1 MHNCIARLTLA
12 ALSER
17 ADIANVTGRQSGV
30 PNMRLALNKDCA
42 ERMNVMARGLLW
54 TLLGVCVAAATV
66 YDVRHWITAW

>member
-1 MHNCIARLTLA
+1 MSR
-12 ALSER
+12 
-17 ADIANVTGRQSGV
+17 GRQSGV